1 MVDVPATFGALLI
14 GAFIATALSGVVTTQ
29 VLLYMKLF
37 PIDEASTKAIV
48 AAVWTLDT
56 GHTCLVLASIWI
68 YFIQFYGE
76 STRIDEIPKTLA
88 ITIQLTAILTFIV
101 HCFYS
106 RRIHKVSRGDWRIT
120 LPILI
125 FAFLRLCSAT
135 LCTAEMIHTK
145 TFTSFRANFRW
156 LFTLGL
162 ALSCLVD
169 ILISVFLTYALQS
182 NRRASTSLDHVIN
195 SVILYTLETGSLTGA
210 ATVISMIFWLVMP
223 YNLIFMGMHFVISK
237 LYANSLLATLNSRRL
252 IQQEHETH
260 KRGPSGDLPVAF
272 PGYANRGGSKFAI
285 RDPRMSPTSP
295 NSLTRP
301 LANQPRLNPMETQV
315 EISVEKTMDYDL
327 DGIPERPSSELRTQ
341 MSTQHRMQLEMA

>member
-237 LYANSLLATLNSRRL
+237 LYANSLLATCVLLFLSHSLLTQIVIFYSLNSRRL

-315 EISVEKTMDYDL
+315 RELT
-327 DGIPERPSSELRTQ
+327 SS
-341 MSTQHRMQLEMA
+341 APAGA